1 MATTCEPASVVD
13 PTAGPANASPR
24 LLAVP
29 GFDEPDSSETNPP
42 PNPHFVFPARDPD
55 SAPPFPRTT
64 GRRPQSAFEPIGAP
78 GGMPRVEPSR
88 LAKASL
94 PSFSFNPGAS
104 STQDNSYLSPSPSPP
119 SLGTTASSWRSGG
132 HGHRRGGSEYVG
144 GSIRH
149 GDSIMN
155 INPGGPESGFA
166 PTGPPP
172 NRRGRHAHRRSAA
185 LSSHDLSI
193 ILQPPSTGSA
203 TKGGSA
209 PNSPALFNPKDV
221 PPLPNLPILPKPAE
235 PEQRTPDRPVAVDS
249 IPGFKPVERTP
260 GPSTSATRSRV
271 GFSETVE
278 FIPRPLSLISSDTS
292 STATAKPGHSVSGS
306 ISSLVSATTPPA
318 VEKGSPDEV
327 PPARGRDKPESRP
340 STAGAILER
349 TPSTMDVHSTN
360 PSSPRRRNSNPALAQ
375 QNDTA
380 DGTPEPSPSKP
391 PKRWSFFGLE
401 PFTSSQHKGSRPA
414 TPGSTES
421 ASKEDLPNESPPD
434 DITPQVTASPKAST
448 PRKRKSK
455 GKKPSKKVKTWAGS
469 ILTRKSKPRSKGGKN
484 SRPSTANLEDLGK
497 RAPGFGEVTQDSE
510 ATTPTTPEITIQS
523 ADSESG
529 TAVSRVTAPDED
541 SLYPMIDLDA
551 ALGPFNTPLAHNPEW
566 EAAQQAAGNT
576 KRRLHSAQ
584 KLRGFSGPGMH
595 YHRRTESAPEM
606 VPFDDARFAM
616 HRFGSNSTMADVFEE
631 DEEDEEDET
640 SSSTSE
646 TETESEKDGETLMLS
661 DSRDET
667 TPTPETPAKH
677 LHPINTNNPSAGIIR
692 RRSSACSEA
701 SDSQPA
707 TPVRPASLVQERDD
721 DHDGAVQFR
730 TSNIFQGN
738 ASPASSATP
747 SPRRILAARDLAP
760 VDVSPLQL
768 PSVCHAPVSPY
779 SMSHGSSFP
788 SPRSP
793 MSIDAQRIS
802 TAPSSVNEETS
813 FQSLLL
819 GQPGPEVRIS
829 VDDTNVPSLTS
840 TNSTMTRESA
850 AASSSQ
856 QPPPPAIARPQRP
869 ASVSTPF
876 GRRRS
881 SLASL
886 SRLISSSH
894 GEKSKLS
901 MEVPL
906 DDEPEN
912 KTKKK
917 PRRLSRLVQ
926 FWRGKDLESN

>member
-1 MATTCEPASVVD
+1 MATTCEPARVVD

-29 GFDEPDSSETNPP
+29 GFDDPEFSQANPP
-42 PNPHFVFPARDPD
+42 PNPPFVFPARDPD
-55 SAPPFPRTT
+55 LASPVPRTT

-78 GGMPRVEPSR
+78 GGMSRVDPGR

-104 STQDNSYLSPSPSPP
+104 STPDNAFLSPSLSPP
-119 SLGTTASSWRSGG
+119 SLGTTASSWRPGG

-144 GSIRH
+144 GSIRG
-149 GDSIMN
+149 GDSIMS
-155 INPGGPESGFA
+155 INPGESGFP

-185 LSSHDLSI
+185 LSSHDLSFV
-193 ILQPPSTGSA
+193 LQPPGTGSGM
-203 TKGGSA
+203 KGSSA
-209 PNSPALFNPKDV
+209 PNSPAPFNPKDA
-221 PPLPNLPILPKPAE
+221 PPLPDLPILPKPAQ
-235 PEQRTPDRPVAVDS
+235 PEQRTPERPAAVDP

-260 GPSTSATRSRV
+260 GPSTSASRSRV

-306 ISSLVSATTPPA
+306 ISSMVSANTPPA
-318 VEKGSPDEV
+318 VEKGSPDEA
-327 PPARGRDKPESRP
+327 PPARGHDKPESRP

-349 TPSTMDVHSTN
+349 TPSTMDVHSSN
-360 PSSPRRRNSNPALAQ
+360 PNSARRRNSNPALAQ
-375 QNDTA
+375 QNDATEDA
-380 DGTPEPSPSKP
+380 PEPSPAKQ

-401 PFTSSQHKGSRPA
+401 PFTSSQPKGSRPA
-414 TPGSTES
+414 TPGSTDS
-421 ASKEDLPNESPPD
+421 PSKENVSDESPPD
-434 DITPQVTASPKAST
+434 DTTPQATASPKTST

-497 RAPGFGEVTQDSE
+497 RTPAFGEVRQDSE

-523 ADSESG
+523 ADSDSG
-529 TAVSRVTAPDED
+529 TALSRVTAPEED
-541 SLYPMIDLDA
+541 SSYPMIDLDA

-566 EAAQQAAGNT
+566 EAAQRAAGNN

-616 HRFGSNSTMADVFEE
+616 PRFGSNSTMADVFEE
-631 DEEDEEDET
+631 EEEDEEDET

-646 TETESEKDGETLMLS
+646 TESEEDGKTSMLS
-661 DSRDET
+661 EPRDET
-667 TPTPETPAKH
+667 TPTPDTPAKH

-701 SDSQPA
+701 EEHQPA
-707 TPVRPASLVQERDD
+707 TPVRPTSLVQERADD
-721 DHDGAVQFR
+721 DHEGAIHFR

-793 MSIDAQRIS
+793 ISIDAQRIS

-840 TNSTMTRESA
+840 TNSTMTRESIA
-850 AASSSQ
+850 GSSSQ
-856 QPPPPAIARPQRP
+856 PPPPPAIARPQRP

-876 GRRRS
+876 TRRRS